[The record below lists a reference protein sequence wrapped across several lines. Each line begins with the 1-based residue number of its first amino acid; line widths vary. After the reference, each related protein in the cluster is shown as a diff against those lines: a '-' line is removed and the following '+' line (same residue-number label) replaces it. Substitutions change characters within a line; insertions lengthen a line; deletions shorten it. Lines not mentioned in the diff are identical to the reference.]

1 MRRGILEFLACAV
14 LLTAAA
20 CTTTGTTVSGTAP
33 QARTPP
39 AQASAF
45 AIPARGKFVL
55 VDVPSYELI
64 AYQDGAPVLRSRIV
78 VGRPVTPT
86 PELMTSMYAI
96 KFNPSWTPTP
106 AMVRNEGL
114 RPIPPGPNNPLG
126 RILFELDNDELVYLH
141 DTNQKELF
149 NRAER
154 AFSHGC
160 VRVEQARPLAA
171 WVLGVSEAEIATM
184 IARGATYSV
193 PLPEPIPVSLA
204 YRTPPPAPANAAA
217 GCPGAGRAVVQAPQS
232 RR

>member
-1 MRRGILEFLACAV
+1 MRRSLLKLLTGAAV
-14 LLTAAA
+14 LMAAA
-20 CTTTGTTVSGTAP
+20 CTTTGTTVPGTAP
-33 QARTPP
+33 PTP
-39 AQASAF
+39 ASAA

-55 VDVPSYELI
+55 VDVPSYELT

-96 KFNPSWTPTP
+96 RFNPSWTPTP

-114 RPIPPGPNNPLG
+114 RPVPPGPNNPLG
-126 RILFELDNDELVYLH
+126 RILFELDNDEMVYLH
-141 DTNQKELF
+141 DTNQRELF
-149 NRAER
+149 DRPER
-154 AFSHGC
+154 GFSHGC

-171 WVLGVSEAEIATM
+171 WALGVSEAEIGAM

-204 YRTPPPAPANAAA
+204 YRMPPPAPVTVAAA
-217 GCPGAGRAVVQAPQS
+217 NCPAVGRAVVQAPRS
-232 RR
+232 PR

>member
-1 MRRGILEFLACAV
+1 MRTGVLNLLAFAA
-14 LLTAAA
+14 LLVGAA
-20 CTTTGTTVSGTAP
+20 CTTTDTAP

-39 AQASAF
+39 AQASAS

-55 VDVPSYELI
+55 VDVASYELI
-64 AYQDGAPVLRSRIV
+64 AYQDGAPVQRSRIV

-149 NRAER
+149 NRTER

-171 WVLGVSEAEIATM
+171 WALGVSEAEIASM
-184 IARGATYSV
+184 IARGSTYSV

-204 YRTPPPAPANAAA
+204 YRAPPPATANVAAA
-217 GCPGAGRAVVQAPQS
+217 SCPAVGRAVVQAPAPS
-232 RR
+232 R